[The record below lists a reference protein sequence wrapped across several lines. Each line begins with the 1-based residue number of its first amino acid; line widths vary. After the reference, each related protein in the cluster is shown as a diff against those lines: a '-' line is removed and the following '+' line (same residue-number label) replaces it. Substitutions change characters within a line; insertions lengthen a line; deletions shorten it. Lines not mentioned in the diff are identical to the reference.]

1 MEDDFLKKPHPYS
14 ICEKCQKIARDEYRL
29 YIGDVLETKLN
40 LLESIRYTKDYKARH
55 SLASKIIKFL
65 FNISRRMDNNY
76 WLIYRRFDSEK
87 YKCAECKTWYRC
99 KFMKSIVVSQIFN
112 FIVDYEYLKYMAKTD
127 ERSNLLRFNTA
138 VRNKLM
144 ILRGVGA
151 PFDQDWHGFDYYYMR
166 LFNYSYFLKDKI
178 PDKINYLLNELREEI
193 YCHPLASHGLR
204 YESWCNIEELLH

>member
-112 FIVDYEYLKYMAKTD
+112 FIIVIILLYCTSFRSAGREKPTDDNRFLRVVHLVD
-127 ERSNLLRFNTA
+127 N
-138 VRNKLM
+138 
-144 ILRGVGA
+144 
-151 PFDQDWHGFDYYYMR
+151 
-166 LFNYSYFLKDKI
+166 
-178 PDKINYLLNELREEI
+178 
-193 YCHPLASHGLR
+193 
-204 YESWCNIEELLH
+204 